1 MNKKTERRAF
11 TSGTPEVPIRNSMK
25 DGLSKLISEIEKIS
39 ENAQNTFGSF
49 STGQLNWRPA
59 PESWSVGQCFEH
71 LIKTNRMFFPELE
84 KIKSGGRKNSFWE
97 NYSPLTG
104 FFGRMLTK
112 SMQKDERKY
121 KTSTAVTPPSEIQ
134 ADIIEQFSKH
144 QTELIQM
151 IRELENADWKKT
163 VVTSPFLKIATYNL
177 TDGFNIVIE
186 HERRH
191 FRQAERV
198 LQAEGFP
205 R

>member
-1 MNKKTERRAF
+1 MNKDL
-11 TSGTPEVPIRNSMK
+11 NN
-25 DGLSKLISEIEKIS
+25 LISEIEKIS
-39 ENAQNTFGSF
+39 DEAQKTFGH
-49 STGQLNWRPA
+49 LNAERINWKPA

-84 KIKSGGRKNSFWE
+84 KIKSGERKNSFWE
-97 NYSPLTG
+97 NYSPFTS

-112 SMQKDERKY
+112 SMRKDERKY
-121 KTSTAVTPPSEIQ
+121 KTSAAATPPSDVQ
-134 ADIIEQFSKH
+134 SDIIEQFSNH
-144 QTELIQM
+144 QTELVEM

-205 R
+205 KSEN

>member
-1 MNKKTERRAF
+1 MN
-11 TSGTPEVPIRNSMK
+11 N
-25 DGLSKLISEIEKIS
+25 LISELEKIS
-39 ENAQNTFGSF
+39 KNAQKTFGNLSPE
-49 STGQLNWRPA
+49 QLNWKPA

-71 LIKTNRMFFPELE
+71 LIKTNELFFPELE

-97 NYSPLTG
+97 NYSPFTS

-121 KTSTAVTPPSEIQ
+121 KTSTAATPPSEIQ
-134 ADIIEQFSKH
+134 ADIIKEFSKH
-144 QTELIQM
+144 QAELVEK
-151 IRELENADWKKT
+151 IRELESADWKKT

-177 TDGFNIVIE
+177 TDGFNIVVE

-198 LQAEGFP
+198 LQAESFP
-205 R
+205 RSESTL